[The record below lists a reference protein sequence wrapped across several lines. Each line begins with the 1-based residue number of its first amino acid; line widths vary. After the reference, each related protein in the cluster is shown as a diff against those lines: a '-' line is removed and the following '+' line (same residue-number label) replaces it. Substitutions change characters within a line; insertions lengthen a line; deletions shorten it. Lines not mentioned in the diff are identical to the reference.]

1 MRRNGRWNI
10 PEAEGRSIRRDTGVK
25 EWGEPSGRQGLG
37 SGPCGQVRFGPGAEG
52 TDATDG
58 F

>member
-1 MRRNGRWNI
+1 M
-10 PEAEGRSIRRDTGVK
+10 RRDTEVK